1 MIFITIL
8 YVKECET
15 QRYRAP
21 KYVENP
27 EQLLK
32 SLFIPLLSHGKKM
45 IKMREKIINIIWN
58 ICRQLLLLF
67 GLSHVQLLGTP
78 WTIAC

>member
-1 MIFITIL
+1 MVFITIL

-45 IKMREKIINIIWN
+45 IKK
-58 ICRQLLLLF
+58 
-67 GLSHVQLLGTP
+67 
-78 WTIAC
+78 